1 MMTKIN
7 YQPWLQAVLT
17 IAKHYRIEPSEER
30 IRLQLDWN
38 QNQNLDNVLQLMTRQ
53 VGLNLRKAPF
63 SLDLLNPWRL
73 PVMVEFNDGQV
84 GVIDKADTQGNV
96 SIQFSGDQ
104 GLSQSLSLDASL

>member
-38 QNQNLDNVLQLMTRQ
+38 QNQNLDNVLQFWPCLK
-53 VGLNLRKAPF
+53 N
-63 SLDLLNPWRL
+63 
-73 PVMVEFNDGQV
+73 
-84 GVIDKADTQGNV
+84 
-96 SIQFSGDQ
+96 
-104 GLSQSLSLDASL
+104 